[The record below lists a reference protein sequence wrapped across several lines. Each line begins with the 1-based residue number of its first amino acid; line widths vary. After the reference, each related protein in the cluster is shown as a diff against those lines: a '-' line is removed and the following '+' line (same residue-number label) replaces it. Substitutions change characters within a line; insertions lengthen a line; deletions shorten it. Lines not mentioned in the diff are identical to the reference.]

1 MELPKAFDTINH
13 KLLIAKYM
21 HKVSVKMSEKYRLAV
36 SSTFSKG
43 QILISLLVC
52 RSYFFR
58 KLLRVQYLAQCHS
71 MSTSIIYFFA

>member
-36 SSTFSKG
+36 SWKDK
-43 QILISLLVC
+43 
-52 RSYFFR
+52 Y
-58 KLLRVQYLAQCHS
+58 
-71 MSTSIIYFFA
+71 